1 MEWMKKMPIKVK
13 MISLGCP
20 KNQVDSEV
28 MMAKL
33 RDGGCELTPH
43 AGYADVVV
51 INTCGFI
58 EDAKKESIENICE
71 MAQLKK
77 EGTIKGIVVTGCL
90 AQRYFDE
97 IRKEFPEV
105 DSVVQV
111 GCAGDILRAVQSAGA
126 GEKLA
131 LSAEPEQFAL
141 GGRRVLSTLP
151 FYAYLKIADGCDNH
165 CSYCVIPS
173 LRGRYRSRPMDE
185 LVEEARGLAQRGV
198 KELVLVAQDVT
209 CYGRDLGG
217 LMLPE
222 LLRRLCRIDGLRWIR
237 MLYCYPDFITD
248 ELIDTIASE
257 EKLVKYIDM
266 PIQHVS
272 DRILRAMNRRM
283 RKPELTALIEKIR
296 RRIPGVTLR
305 TTLIV
310 GFPGETDDDFAQLV
324 QFVRDTK
331 FERLGA
337 FAYSREE
344 GTPAAEM
351 SGQLEED
358 EKNRRQ
364 DIVMT
369 EQQTVCE
376 ALNAARQG
384 QTAEVL
390 TEGYDRYAGCYFGRS
405 ADYAPDIDG
414 KIFFTSVK
422 KRRPGE
428 FVTVRF
434 TDTMDFDLLG
444 EALDISP
451 AAAQG
456 EDGKR

>member
-20 KNQVDSEV
+20 KNEVDSEV

-33 RDGGCELTPH
+33 RDAGCELTPH

-77 EGTIKGIVVTGCL
+77 EGTIRGIVVTGCL

-97 IRKEFPEV
+97 IRGEFPEV
-105 DSVVQV
+105 DAVLQV
-111 GCAGDILRAVQSAGA
+111 GCTGDIVRAVRSAGT
-126 GEKLA
+126 GGKLA

-151 FYAYLKIADGCDNH
+151 FYAYLKIADGCDNR
-165 CSYCVIPS
+165 CSYCVIPA

-185 LVEEARGLAQRGV
+185 LVEEARTLAARGV

-222 LLRRLCRIDGLRWIR
+222 LLRRLCRVDGLQWIR

-257 EKLVKYIDM
+257 KKLVKYIDM

-272 DRILRAMNRRM
+272 DHILSAMNRRM
-283 RKPELTALIEKIR
+283 RKPELLSLIAKLR

-305 TTLIV
+305 TTVIV
-310 GFPGETDDDFAQLV
+310 GFPGETQTDFAELV
-324 QFVRDTK
+324 QFVRDVR

-344 GTPAAEM
+344 GTPAARM
-351 SGQLEED
+351 PGQLEEE
-358 EKNRRQ
+358 EKSRRQ
-364 DIVMT
+364 DILMT
-369 EQQTVCE
+369 EQQTVCD

-384 QTAEVL
+384 QTALVL

-422 KRRPGE
+422 KRRSGE
-428 FVTVRF
+428 FVPVRF
-434 TDTMDFDLLG
+434 TDMLDYDLLG
-444 EALDISP
+444 EAMDIPP
-451 AAAQG
+451 AGREEAVKA
-456 EDGKR
+456 